1 MRDRTLKMLDFLGLV
16 PMRKRL
22 KNGPADSCVPGTGKC
37 NTRGGEVKYLFVNG
51 VEEEVL
57 CGERG
62 RPPGEAESLIPF
74 YNQ

>member
-1 MRDRTLKMLDFLGLV
+1 MLDFLGLV

-22 KNGPADSCVPGTGKC
+22 KNGPADSCVPGTRKC

-51 VEEEVL
+51 VEKEVL
-57 CGERG
+57 GGEERG
-62 RPPGEAESLIPF
+62 LLGEAESLMPL